1 MMALSQSSDEHDMP
15 LANRRKSPW
24 LKPYKATASHAPSDT
39 LTKAL
44 ALFESET
51 QSKRRRYAVDLGC
64 GGGRDTLELLRRGW
78 RVLAVDSEP
87 EIIQW
92 VRSTVPPKHRAQ
104 LQARVALFD
113 ELRLP
118 KCDLINASYS
128 LPFCP
133 PDQFDSLW
141 RKIVSSLCPRGRFA
155 GHLFGIRDDWSKDID
170 KTFHTIKQINNLLG
184 EFEVEDFLEVERE
197 GTTAS
202 GRRKHW
208 HVFSIVA
215 RKA

>member
-1 MMALSQSSDEHDMP
+1 MP
-15 LANRRKSPW
+15 RTRRRRSPW
-24 LKPYKATASHAPSDT
+24 LEHYKATAGRCPSDP

-44 ALFESET
+44 ALFESEMR
-51 QSKRRRYAVDLGC
+51 SKRRRFGIDLGC
-64 GGGRDTLELLRRGW
+64 GGGRDTFELLRRGW

-92 VRSTVPPKHRAQ
+92 INSTVSPKYQAQ
-104 LQARVALFD
+104 LQTRVAFFEQLK
-113 ELRLP
+113 LP

-133 PDQFDSLW
+133 PSQFDSLW
-141 RKIVSSLCPRGRFA
+141 RRIVVSLSTEGRFA
-155 GHLFGIRDDWSKDID
+155 GHLLGIRDAWSKDTD
-170 KTFHTIKQINNLLG
+170 KTFHTIQQTANLLHA
-184 EFEVEDFLEVERE
+184 FEVEYFNEDERE
-197 GTTAS
+197 GPTAS

-215 RKA
+215 RKT

>member
-1 MMALSQSSDEHDMP
+1 LCKRNIVPRIQT
-15 LANRRKSPW
+15 RRSPW
-24 LKPYKATASHAPSDT
+24 LEHYKATAGHSPSDT

-44 ALFESET
+44 ALFEGET
-51 QSKRRRYAVDLGC
+51 QSKKLRFAIDLGC
-64 GGGRDTLELLRRGW
+64 GGGKDTFELLRRGW

-92 VRSTVPPKHRAQ
+92 INSTVSPKYRAR
-104 LQARVALFD
+104 LRTRVAFF
-113 ELRLP
+113 EQLRLP
-118 KCDLINASYS
+118 KCDLINASYG

-133 PDQFDSLW
+133 PNQFDSLW
-141 RKIVSSLCPRGRFA
+141 RKIVASIPTGGRFA
-155 GHLFGIRDDWSKDID
+155 GHLFGIRDEWSKDAD
-170 KTFHTIKQINNLLG
+170 KTFHTIQQIDNLLC
-184 EFEVEDFLEVERE
+184 EFEIEHFREKERE

-202 GRRKHW
+202 GRGKHW

>member
-1 MMALSQSSDEHDMP
+1 MTKA
-15 LANRRKSPW
+15 RRRSPW
-24 LKPYKATASHAPSDT
+24 LEHYKATTEHTPSDT

-44 ALFESET
+44 ALFEGET
-51 QSKRRRYAVDLGC
+51 QSKRRRFAVDLGC
-64 GGGRDTLELLRRGW
+64 GGGKDTFELLRRGW

-92 VRSTVPPKHRAQ
+92 VSSTAPPKYRTQ
-104 LQARVALFD
+104 LRTRVAFF
-113 ELRLP
+113 EQLRLP
-118 KCDLINASYS
+118 KCDLINASNS

-141 RKIVSSLCPRGRFA
+141 GRIVLSLPTGGRFA
-155 GHLFGIRDDWSKDID
+155 GHLFGIRDEWSKDAD
-170 KTFHTIKQINNLLG
+170 KTFHTIQQIDNLLSELG
-184 EFEVEDFLEVERE
+184 IEHFHEEERE

-202 GRRKHW
+202 GKRKGW

-215 RKA
+215 RKT

>member
-1 MMALSQSSDEHDMP
+1 MMALSQSSDEQDMP
-15 LANRRKSPW
+15 HPNRKPW
-24 LKPYKATASHAPSDT
+24 LKHYKATASHAPSDT
-39 LTKAL
+39 LVKAL
-44 ALFESET
+44 ALFESDT
-51 QSKRRRYAVDLGC
+51 LSKRQRYAIDLGC
-64 GGGRDTLELLRRGW
+64 GGGKDTLELLRRGW

-92 VRSTVPPKHRAQ
+92 VRSSVPRKHRVQ
-104 LQARVALFD
+104 LQTRVALFG

-118 KCDLINASYS
+118 KCDLVNASYS

-133 PDQFDSLW
+133 PNQFDSLW
-141 RKIVSSLCPRGRFA
+141 RKIVSSLRPGGRFA
-155 GHLFGIRDDWSKDID
+155 GHLFGIRDDWSKDAD
-170 KTFHTIKQINNLLG
+170 KTFHNIKQINDLLSD
-184 EFEVEDFLEVERE
+184 FEVEDFGEDERE

-202 GRRKHW
+202 GRGKHW